1 MKYYL
6 ITCRSVT
13 HAQRVVAALD
23 HGGVHGN
30 ITRVPKV
37 LADAGCG
44 YAVRISARD
53 EHTAAKLLHSTTLK
67 PVRVFADENGAYR
80 EVRHGLS

>member
-13 HAQRVVAALD
+13 HAQHVTAALD
-23 HGGVHGN
+23 HGGVHGK

-37 LADAGCG
+37 LADVGCG
-44 YAVRISARD
+44 YAVRINARD
-53 EHTAAKLLHSTTLK
+53 EHAAAKLLQSTTLK
-67 PVRVFADENGAYR
+67 PVRVFAEENGMYR
-80 EVRHGLS
+80 EAQHGLS